1 LGKRIRAL
9 FYVFR
14 FKIVDNRAKGLS
26 CVSAS
31 VQITVFAVALSTLN
45 PDWCL
50 FPLLFDFREVRW
62 SHNFGRE
69 GDNHIPAISPFL
81 NKRIGA
87 PVCVCTS
94 FPCVIS
100 PTCSWHFSTL
110 ARAG

>member
-26 CVSAS
+26 CVSTS
-31 VQITVFAVALSTLN
+31 VQIAVVAGTLHVE
-45 PDWCL
+45 PDRCL
-50 FPLLFDFREVRW
+50 FPLLFDFLEVRR

-69 GDNHIPAISPFL
+69 GDNHIPTTSPFL
-81 NKRIGA
+81 KKRIRA
-87 PVCVCTS
+87 PVCMCPS
-94 FPCVIS
+94 FPCIIS